1 MASSDS
7 KKYYDANPDKK
18 KDKNKYQ
25 AKYNKTKKAKLL
37 IARAQR
43 LRRKLGLKVGDPR
56 DASHDNKNPKSNSGR
71 AQLRSTNRNRYA

>member
-1 MASSDS
+1 MASAS
-7 KKYYDANPDKK
+7 KKYYDSNPEAKSV
-18 KDKNKYQ
+18 KNKYQ

-43 LRRKLGLKVGDPR
+43 LRRKLGLKVGDKR
-56 DASHDNKNPKSNSGR
+56 DAAHCNKNPNSNCGR